1 MQMKTLYVSDL
12 DGTLFNTEK
21 ALTPATV
28 QLLNECIR
36 RGALFAVATA
46 RMPYGCDR
54 RLEALRLSAPSV
66 LTNGVFLYDFEAKRY
81 LSAETIPDEAAHR
94 VLDVFARHNVKVFLY
109 TFADGQIGIHYN
121 DPALTGQTQYY
132 SRRALESCAAVTME
146 PDLGAQISGGSAFYF
161 ACTGAREAL
170 EPVVSAVD
178 ALDGVSCAFY
188 LNIYNGLY
196 CVEVFSH
203 RASKRN
209 ALTRLKTMLGCDE
222 LVVFGDNLNDL
233 SMFEIAD
240 RSYAVA
246 NALDIVKER
255 ATGTIGS
262 CNEDGVARFL
272 KAELLSG

>member
-36 RGALFAVATA
+36 RGTLFAVATA

-109 TFADGQIGIHYN
+109 TFADGQISIHYN

-132 SRRALESCAAVTME
+132 SRRALESCARSEEHT
-146 PDLGAQISGGSAFYF
+146 S
-161 ACTGAREAL
+161 
-170 EPVVSAVD
+170 
-178 ALDGVSCAFY
+178 
-188 LNIYNGLY
+188 
-196 CVEVFSH
+196 
-203 RASKRN
+203 
-209 ALTRLKTMLGCDE
+209 E
-222 LVVFGDNLNDL
+222 LQ
-233 SMFEIAD
+233 SQ
-240 RSYAVA
+240 R
-246 NALDIVKER
+246 
-255 ATGTIGS
+255 
-262 CNEDGVARFL
+262 
-272 KAELLSG
+272 